1 MIRRLRKMDP
11 YPLFLCLMMTGMWL
25 ALDMVTGKSFLG
37 PSPYNSYTLQALS
50 WLQGHTWVENNEI
63 LELAIYKGRYY
74 VSFPPLPSV
83 ILLPFAAVFG
93 MKTPDNLLIKVY
105 ACMAVVF
112 LYRALKNVS
121 FRRADAA
128 LWSFLAVFS
137 SSLLPLT
144 LEGAVWYQAQALAL
158 VLATGAVYLMTVDRM
173 TWALLLYALSVA
185 ARPFNAVLFVPL
197 ITVWIYI
204 NAKEGMTLREMA
216 GKLVPGFALGLTVA
230 LAIGLYNYLRFQN
243 PLEFGHNYLP
253 EFSFQGGVQFSLSHI
268 GNNAKTFIWGLPF
281 DLSDGTFILKKFGF
295 SFLIACPV
303 LTLMIISFAVDL
315 IRKRMDVLRLVTV
328 CTFLIHFFLLLLH
341 RTFGGYQF
349 GARYCVDLLPYA
361 FLYRLLQK
369 ETAKTPVWEWIVLG
383 LGFAFSVYG
392 SVAIHL

>member
-1 MIRRLRKMDP
+1 MIRRLRKLDP
-11 YPLFLCLMMTGMWL
+11 YPVLLCLVTAGMWL
-25 ALDMVTGKSFLG
+25 VLDLITGKSFFG

-50 WLQGHTWVENNEI
+50 WLHGHTWVENNPI
-63 LELAIYKGRYY
+63 LELAIYEGRYY

-83 ILLPFAAVFG
+83 VLLPFAAVLG

-105 ACMAVVF
+105 ACAAVVF
-112 LYRALKNVS
+112 LYLALKKVS
-121 FRRADAA
+121 CRRAEAA

-158 VLATGAVYLMTVDRM
+158 MLATAAVYLMTSDRM
-173 TWALLLYALSVA
+173 TWALFMYALSVA
-185 ARPFNAVLFVPL
+185 ARPFDAVLFIPL
-197 ITVWIYI
+197 ITVWIYL
-204 NAKEGMTLREMA
+204 NAKGGMSARDMA
-216 GKLVPGFALGLTVA
+216 GKLVPGFALGLMVA
-230 LAIGLYNYLRFQN
+230 LAIGIYNYVRFHD

-253 EFSFQGGVQFSLSHI
+253 EFSFQGGIQFSLSHI

-281 DLSDGTFILKKFGF
+281 DLSGGSLSLKRFGF

-303 LTLMIISFAVDL
+303 LTVMLVSFVADL
-315 IRKRMDVLRLVTV
+315 FRKRMDTLRLVTL
-328 CTFLIHFFLLLLH
+328 CAFLAHFFLLLLH

-369 ETAKTPVWEWIVLG
+369 ESKKTPIWEWIPLG
-383 LGFAFSVYG
+383 LGIAFSVYG
-392 SVAIHL
+392 SIVMHL

>member
-1 MIRRLRKMDP
+1 
-11 YPLFLCLMMTGMWL
+11 MWL
-25 ALDMVTGKSFLG
+25 VLDMITGKSFFG

-50 WLQGHTWVENNEI
+50 WLHGHTWVENNEI
-63 LELAIYKGRYY
+63 LELAIYEGRYY

-83 ILLPFAAVFG
+83 VLLPFAALFG
-93 MKTPDNLLIKVY
+93 LKTPDNLLIKFY
-105 ACMAVVF
+105 ACAAVVF
-112 LYRALKNVS
+112 LYKALKNVS

-128 LWSFLAVFS
+128 LWSFLTVFS

-158 VLATGAVYLMTVDRM
+158 MLATGAVYLMTTDRM
-173 TWALLLYALSVA
+173 TGALLLYALSVA
-185 ARPFNAVLFVPL
+185 SRPFDAVLFIPL
-197 ITVWIYI
+197 ITVWIYV
-204 NAKEGMTLREMA
+204 NAKGGMTARSIA
-216 GKLVPGFALGLTVA
+216 RKLAPGFALGLTVA
-230 LAIGLYNYLRFQN
+230 MAIGIYNYLRFHD
-243 PLEFGHNYLP
+243 PFEFGHNYLP

-281 DLSDGTFILKKFGF
+281 DLNNGSLSLKKFGF

-303 LTLMIISFAVDL
+303 LTVMLVSFFLDL
-315 IRKRMDVLRLVTV
+315 VRKRIDTLRLITM
-328 CTFLIHFFLLLLH
+328 CAFLSHFFLLLLH

-349 GARYCVDLLPYA
+349 GARYCADLLPYA

-369 ETAKTPVWEWIVLG
+369 EINKTPIWEWIVLG

-392 SVAIHL
+392 SIAMHL